1 MAKIRAHVFI
11 VGRVQGVCF
20 RMHTQQEALQRDVH
34 GWVRNCDDG
43 RVEAVFEGDE
53 PDVEAMIVW
62 CRSGPPHAAVSGV
75 DVCREPCS
83 GGLDTFR
90 VTS

>member
-11 VGRVQGVCF
+11 QGRVQGVCF
-20 RMHTQQEALQRDVH
+20 RMYTREEALQRDLC

-43 RVEAVFEGDE
+43 RVEAVFEGEE
-53 PDVEAMIVW
+53 PTVEDMIQW
-62 CRSGPPHAAVSGV
+62 CRSGPPHAAVS
-75 DVCREPCS
+75 DVAVSREPCTDS
-83 GGLDTFR
+83 FDTFR